1 MLWAKNTCD
10 QNIFWL
16 NGLAGTG
23 KSTIAQSFSEMVV
36 NDEFLG
42 ASFFCSRD
50 YLDRREL
57 KNIFPTLAYQLACHY
72 PHFQSQIIRI
82 IKKDPTLAHTS
93 LISQLENLLVNPLS
107 KAKVSCVIIIDALD
121 ECIDDQ
127 PASAILS
134 VLGQFAGQLSSVKF
148 FITGRP
154 EPRIRTGFRLPLLK
168 PLTQVFLLHEVKP
181 SSVNNDIQLYLTQ
194 RLTAI
199 AKQRSD
205 HELPDPWPNHDE
217 IMALTKKS
225 SGLFIFA
232 STLVRFIES
241 EYHEPNECLQLVL
254 SKAGGTIHEGRTG
267 IDSLYSQ
274 ILLHAFP
281 DVHESEV
288 FTSMRHILGAIV
300 LAFNHLSRKD
310 LSKILGVPTT
320 LILTTLRHLHSVIL
334 VPADETKEIRI
345 FHKSFPDFLQ
355 DRDRCT
361 NPRFHID
368 QETHHTGLV
377 ISCLEL
383 VKGLK
388 MNPCSLP
395 PFTMNQDVVDLPQL
409 LEDKVDKAMQY
420 ACTYWARHLRPSPRS
435 SDHLEQILVLV
446 IDMLRR
452 APPWIEVMSLGNYL
466 EEVIHSM
473 NMVLDWLDQVS
484 GSLLQLNVEGLVY

>member
-1 MLWAKNTCD
+1 MLWAKDTRD

-23 KSTIAQSFSEMVV
+23 KSTIAQSFSEIVV
-36 NDEFLG
+36 KDGFLG

-72 PHFQSQIIRI
+72 PHFRTHIIRI
-82 IKKDPTLAHTS
+82 IKRDPTLAHTS
-93 LISQLENLLVNPLS
+93 LISQLENLLVDPIS
-107 KAKVSCVIIIDALD
+107 EAKASCVIVIDALD
-121 ECIDDQ
+121 ECNDDQ

-134 VLGQFAGQLSSVKF
+134 VLGQYASQLSSVKF

-205 HELPDPWPNHDE
+205 VELPDSWPHDDE
-217 IMALTKKS
+217 IAALTKKS

-241 EYHEPNECLQLVL
+241 EHHEPSERLQLVL
-254 SKAGGTIHEGRTG
+254 SEASGTMHEGHAG

-274 ILLHAFP
+274 ILLHAFSG
-281 DVHESEV
+281 VHELEV
-288 FTSMRHILGAIV
+288 FATTRCVLGAIT
-300 LAFNHLSRKD
+300 LAFNPLSRKD
-310 LSKILGVPTT
+310 LSTILGVPTT

-334 VPADETKEIRI
+334 VPADETKEI
-345 FHKSFPDFLQ
+345 
-355 DRDRCT
+355 
-361 NPRFHID
+361 
-368 QETHHTGLV
+368 
-377 ISCLEL
+377 
-383 VKGLK
+383 
-388 MNPCSLP
+388 
-395 PFTMNQDVVDLPQL
+395 
-409 LEDKVDKAMQY
+409 
-420 ACTYWARHLRPSPRS
+420 
-435 SDHLEQILVLV
+435 
-446 IDMLRR
+446 
-452 APPWIEVMSLGNYL
+452 
-466 EEVIHSM
+466 
-473 NMVLDWLDQVS
+473 
-484 GSLLQLNVEGLVY
+484 